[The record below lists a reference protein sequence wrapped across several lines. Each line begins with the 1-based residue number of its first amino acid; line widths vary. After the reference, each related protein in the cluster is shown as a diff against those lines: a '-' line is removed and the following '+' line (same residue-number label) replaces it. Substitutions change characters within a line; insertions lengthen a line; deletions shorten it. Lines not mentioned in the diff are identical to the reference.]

1 MPDARTTARFAAAIA
16 LVWSACA
23 ATAQAAGIT
32 LPAGPGANLV
42 YARCQTCHDLQYVVD
57 AKGLLPAQWKSTL
70 AGMKDYGLTLSP
82 ADEAAI
88 LTYLTTYLGPNPP
101 PAATAASTSAAGTR
115 ATPASGA
122 SVNGRHVF
130 EENCSGCH
138 GLEGKG
144 QPGIYP
150 SLAGNPDLAKDAGLP
165 ARVVLFGLTG
175 PIEIGDAKYSATM
188 PPFGHLDD
196 AEIAAVVNYVR
207 SAWGNAANGAPAA
220 VDARAIAALR
230 TQALTSADVHAYRE
244 KTARP
249 H

>member
-1 MPDARTTARFAAAIA
+1 MPDERTTARFIAALA
-16 LVWSACA
+16 LAWSAWA
-23 ATAQAAGIT
+23 VTARAAGIT

-42 YARCQTCHDLQYVVD
+42 YARCQTCHDLQYIVD

-82 ADEAAI
+82 ADEATI

-101 PAATAASTSAAGTR
+101 PPAESSTGASGGR
-115 ATPASGA
+115 VTPASAA

-150 SLAGNPDLAKDAGLP
+150 ALAGNPDLAKDAGLP

-175 PIEIGDAKYSATM
+175 PIEVGGANYSATM

-207 SAWGNAANGAPAA
+207 SAWGNAANGSPAPL
-220 VDARAIAALR
+220 DAKAIAALR
-230 TQALTSADVHAYRE
+230 APALTSADVHAYRE
-244 KTARP
+244 QATRP